1 MAELDF
7 RWSKLPDTA
16 PIREAHLTILHSA
29 TLAVVRKLGC
39 EDDAGL
45 AEKPVLKP
53 LPE

>member
-1 MAELDF
+1 MGELNF
-7 RWSKLPDTA
+7 IRSKLPDTV
-16 PIREAHLTILHSA
+16 PVREAHLTVLHSV

-45 AEKPVLKP
+45 TGTPVLKA